1 MKYLNLAATVNENP
15 LMMRATHEQQGIWFN
30 LISYCT
36 REMNG
41 GRIEGGQSW
50 TDAMWMRIG
59 GPTAAIMAQES
70 PLWRFALGTVIVNFY
85 DIQAENAY
93 KRKQKAGKIYAEK
106 RWNVTHERKI
116 VKISV
121 KNGSPIGSPI
131 GPSIGSPN
139 A

>member
-1 MKYLNLAATVNENP
+1 
-15 LMMRATHEQQGIWFN
+15 MMRATHEQQGIWFN

-59 GPTAAIMAQES
+59 ASTAAFMAQES
-70 PLWRFALGTVIVNFY
+70 PLWRASCGTIIVQFY
-85 DIQAENAY
+85 DVQAENAY
-93 KRKQKAGKIYAEK
+93 KRKQKAGKLYAEK
-106 RWNVTHERKI
+106 RWNASHERKI

-121 KNGSPIGSPI
+121 KDGSPIGQPNGSFC
-131 GPSIGSPN
+131 GSPN